1 MHRLLAHQLARV
13 TGKQG
18 EVDVAA
24 LLDMV
29 SQAYDEADLER
40 RRTDHAALVMCEEM
54 EQLNA
59 DLHMLANHDV
69 LTGLA
74 NRGLFRE
81 VMARQL
87 ALAQRGGFPIA
98 VFCIDFDRF
107 KGVNDTFGHDA
118 GDLLLKHAAERMR
131 DFDPGL

>member
-1 MHRLLAHQLARV
+1 
-13 TGKQG
+13 
-18 EVDVAA
+18 
-24 LLDMV
+24 
-29 SQAYDEADLER
+29 
-40 RRTDHAALVMCEEM
+40 MCQEM

-74 NRGLFRE
+74 NRGLFHE

-87 ALAQRGGFPIA
+87 ARAQEVALPVA

-107 KGVNDTFGHDA
+107 KNVNDTYGHDA
-118 GDLLLKHAAERMR
+118 GDLLLKNAAERMR
-131 DFDPGL
+131 HSIQG